1 MIHNQAWQQRF
12 VADMTHPVGMTSGQ
26 VIEELMRADLRPQLK
41 NIPVPVLT
49 VGALQNGTSSAI
61 PAQVQTNCTNQLA
74 NAPDWLNQQIR
85 HFLLQKVVGNAQ
97 S

>member
-1 MIHNQAWQQRF
+1 MTHNQAWQQRF
-12 VADMTHPVGMTSGQ
+12 VADMTRSDGMTSGQ
-26 VIEELMRADLRPQLK
+26 VMEELMRADLRPQLK
-41 NIPVPVLT
+41 NITVPVLT
-49 VGALQNGTSSAI
+49 VGALQNGASSAT
-61 PAQVQTNCTNQLA
+61 PAQVQTNCTNLLA